1 MDREAHGE
9 NFSSQKDNLE
19 VTDIQ
24 RGAFGETVY
33 FGFSDGS
40 SFFIHPEAALEYG
53 VRLGSEYSIDQ
64 LREILFR
71 SAAFAAR
78 DKAVDYLARREHS
91 ASELILKLR
100 KKDYDYETAANAVD
114 MLIERG
120 YVNDRRFARMWAE
133 SRLKKHPEGRSS
145 LAAGLARKG
154 VSRDTT
160 NEVLDEL
167 LTEESQDEALS
178 RCIEKYLRTRSSES
192 RKLINHLLRRGF
204 KYGDIKRQIAGLD
217 AFNEENDMEFS
228 DNEQ

>member
-1 MDREAHGE
+1 MDREALGE
-9 NFSSQKDNLE
+9 NFSSQNDNLE
-19 VTDIQ
+19 VINIR
-24 RGAFGETVY
+24 RGAFGETVA

-40 SFFIHPEAALEYG
+40 SFFVHPEAA
-53 VRLGSEYSIDQ
+53 VEYSVRIGSKFSIEE

-71 SAAFAAR
+71 SAGFAAR
-78 DKAVDYLARREHS
+78 DKAVEYLARREHS

-100 KKDYDYETAANAVD
+100 KKDYDWDTAAAAVD
-114 MLIERG
+114 MLIEKG
-120 YVNDRRFARMWAE
+120 YVNDLRFARMWVE

-167 LTEESQDEALS
+167 LTEESQDDALS
-178 RCIEKYLRTRSSES
+178 RCIEKYLRTRSAES
-192 RKLINHLLRRGF
+192 RKLVNHLLRRGF
-204 KYGDIKRQIAGLD
+204 KYGDIKRHIAGLD
-217 AFNEENDMEFS
+217 AFNEENEMEFS